1 MQNLSF
7 EFIFYTIK
15 TGTIDASFVYTNL
28 PPNNKGST
36 ARFQI
41 YCAHIIATI
50 TILRK
55 AKRRTQRRAIRG
67 HEYNIT

>member
-41 YCAHIIATI
+41 YLCAYYSDY
-50 TILRK
+50 
-55 AKRRTQRRAIRG
+55 
-67 HEYNIT
+67 YNSKKSKTANTKKSNSWT